1 MSLRFNSLAT
11 VAAIALVAA
20 QVGGCATVG
29 PSFRAPP
36 APALT
41 GYAMAGDDAPNS
53 QHIALGTK
61 VADAWWAAFKSKA
74 LDRVI
79 RQAIDGNP
87 SLQATKAS
95 LAQMHADLAAVKGQ
109 RLPEVDLSAQAE
121 EERLNFAALGFNS
134 AAFAGSGLAINNN
147 PVFPLYSIGP
157 TVSYALDLWGGT
169 HRAVESAA
177 ARAEAEAHE
186 VDAAYLSL
194 TGNVAAEAA
203 LIAALR
209 AEIET
214 VHQVLADDQK
224 NIDLVRSASQAGGLA
239 RDATVNPEAQI
250 AADGELLPPLEQQLS
265 VARHALARLVGKAPA
280 DWTPPNFDLAE
291 LPLPTDIPVSLPSD
305 LVRARPDILQAEA
318 NLHAATADIGVA
330 TARLY
335 PSLTLSAGFTEAAI
349 TPQNV
354 FSASGTS
361 YAVAGGLTAPL
372 FDGGRLRAR
381 RRAAQAA
388 AEQAAAQYR
397 VTVIQAFTQ
406 VSDLLSALAHDEAAA
421 AAARK
426 ALSAAE
432 ANLTFNQ
439 TAFRDGGGTLLPII
453 DAQRQVNAARLAV
466 VKAEAQRYLDTIQLF
481 VATGHGW
488 RGA

>member
-1 MSLRFNSLAT
+1 
-11 VAAIALVAA
+11 
-20 QVGGCATVG
+20 
-29 PSFRAPP
+29 
-36 APALT
+36 
-41 GYAMAGDDAPNS
+41 
-53 QHIALGTK
+53 
-61 VADAWWAAFKSKA
+61 
-74 LDRVI
+74 
-79 RQAIDGNP
+79 
-87 SLQATKAS
+87 
-95 LAQMHADLAAVKGQ
+95 
-109 RLPEVDLSAQAE
+109 
-121 EERLNFAALGFNS
+121 
-134 AAFAGSGLAINNN
+134 
-147 PVFPLYSIGP
+147 
-157 TVSYALDLWGGT
+157 
-169 HRAVESAA
+169 
-177 ARAEAEAHE
+177 
-186 VDAAYLSL
+186 
-194 TGNVAAEAA
+194 
-203 LIAALR
+203 
-209 AEIET
+209 
-214 VHQVLADDQK
+214 
-224 NIDLVRSASQAGGLA
+224 
-239 RDATVNPEAQI
+239 
-250 AADGELLPPLEQQLS
+250 LPPLEQQLS

-330 TARLY
+330 TSRLY

-354 FSASGTS
+354 FSAAGTS